1 MCQNARNANVERLAY
16 EDLQSKLG
24 DKFKDKVEVDS
35 EDEDT
40 DEDNDK
46 DLSVG
51 EDESQ
56 PIDGINEDGEL
67 LDPDADEDEDDDEDD
82 EDEEDEED
90 NEEDNENDE
99 TNDNDNGND
108 DNEAEEGDGTNTA
121 ASTPIKK
128 RKKKIKKIPPPKEG
142 IPNPSI
148 IHPSF
153 IGYYPRR
160 PRDLFPTAP
169 LNNSVP
175 PVPRNALNVLS
186 ILNPTITPIERNPN
200 EITPAMFGCVKIK
213 S

>member
-1 MCQNARNANVERLAY
+1 MTNCFQLFFLFTTLQTTFAQCVRLFWFA
-16 EDLQSKLG
+16 
-24 DKFKDKVEVDS
+24 
-35 EDEDT
+35 
-40 DEDNDK
+40 
-46 DLSVG
+46 
-51 EDESQ
+51 
-56 PIDGINEDGEL
+56 P
-67 LDPDADEDEDDDEDD
+67 LDPDADEDEDEDDDE
-82 EDEEDEED
+82 EDEDEED

-169 LNNSVP
+169 LNDSVP

-213 S
+213 SWNLVHYALY